1 MCLFRPKIKQTAG
14 APAIAPTQP
23 QDTPNLKPTDVT
35 GDDQVAVEYGSSSK
49 KGGAAEAN
57 RTGTDALKIPLN
69 EGGSA
74 GESGG
79 INV

>member
-1 MCLFRPKIKQTAG
+1 MCLFRPKVKQTAG
-14 APAIAPTQP
+14 APAIAPRQA
-23 QDTPNLKPTDVT
+23 QDTYNLKPTELA
-35 GDDQVAVEYGSSSK
+35 DDSQVAVEYGSSSK

-69 EGGSA
+69 EGGSS